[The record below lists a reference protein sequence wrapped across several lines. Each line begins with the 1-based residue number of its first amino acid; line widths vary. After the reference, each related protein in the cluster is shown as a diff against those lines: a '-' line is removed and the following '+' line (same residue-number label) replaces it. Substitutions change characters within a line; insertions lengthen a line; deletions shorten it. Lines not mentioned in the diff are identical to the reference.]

1 MELDEITSYITKR
14 FLTCTKACW
23 RHFEFDIV
31 QIKPPV
37 MQLQLHLEQEQNVVF
52 KTTKEDV
59 KEALAENRDTM
70 LTEAVGNLLNSKT
83 LKLLC
88 NDSLYYFFLW

>member
-1 MELDEITSYITKR
+1 MAETSCAKTGDESTAVITQQQDGMELDEITSYITKR

-31 QIKPPV
+31 QIKLPV

-59 KEALAENRDTM
+59 EEALAENRDTM
-70 LTEAVGNLLNSKT
+70 LTG
-83 LKLLC
+83 
-88 NDSLYYFFLW
+88 YF